1 MGIEDRQGKRDVEE
15 NTSRAGENK
24 RGGSSSSSKADD
36 AAIKAQQ
43 QQTRDS
49 IKKTLGK

>member
-15 NTSRAGENK
+15 NTSRAAENQ
-24 RGGSSSSSKADD
+24 RSGSSGKAGDD

-43 QQTRDS
+43 KQTRDS